1 MPIEMKIMLT
11 AMTIAG
17 TLLGF
22 ITITKNIKLGWF
34 DVIAVWGFIG
44 SVVISIASLIT
55 LIWNS

>member
-34 DVIAVWGFIG
+34 DVIAIWGFIG
-44 SVVISIASLIT
+44 SVVIAVLSAIT
-55 LIWNS
+55 AIWNS